1 MKRFRIEPK
10 TVRRDK
16 FSLSL
21 VRDAQAVFAERLGR
35 AVSEGETRNLLANL
49 TDYMWILIH
58 WKTRQDGKAS
68 TEAGPD
74 SPVTRK
80 KRRGRST
87 PAKRNPKPDAS
98 RTK

>member
-16 FSLSL
+16 FSLDL

-35 AVSEGETRNLLANL
+35 PVSEGEARNLLANL

-58 WKTRQDGKAS
+58 WKTRQAEEAAVKPEPVPVVGK
-68 TEAGPD
+68 
-74 SPVTRK
+74 K
-80 KRRGRST
+80 KRRKSL
-87 PAKRNPKPDAS
+87 PPKRNPKPDAS